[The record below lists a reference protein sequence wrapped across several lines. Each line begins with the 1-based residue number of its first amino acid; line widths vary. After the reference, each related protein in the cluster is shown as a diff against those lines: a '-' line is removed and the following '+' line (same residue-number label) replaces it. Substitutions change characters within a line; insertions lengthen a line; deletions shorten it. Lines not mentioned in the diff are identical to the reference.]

1 MVVSFLDL
9 PNNSSISVI
18 DNFYSETELDEI
30 KGELKLL
37 SAVAELNIFKNDGVA
52 KDKDKEIDL
61 MQKSNSFFLDNL
73 YAGKRNL
80 SKILNINRK
89 LFTDTEL
96 KIKLVEKNLFYDHI
110 FNSDFDTTL
119 LNFYGPTD
127 YYKPHKDT
135 SCFTALTFF
144 KLEEFSGGNL
154 LFPEYEI
161 EIEAVENRLVIF
173 PGFVLHGSEEVT
185 KGIRVSMAQF
195 INYRAGT

>member
-1 MVVSFLDL
+1 MDVSFIDL
-9 PNNSSISVI
+9 TNNFSIPVI

-37 SAVAELNIFKNDGVA
+37 SAAAKLKVFVNKAA
-52 KDKDKEIDL
+52 KDEENNSK
-61 MQKSNSFFLDNL
+61 QKSNSFFLDDFYEN
-73 YAGKRNL
+73 KRDL
-80 SKILNINRK
+80 SKVLNINRK
-89 LFTDTEL
+89 LFSSEL
-96 KIKLVEKNLFYDHI
+96 RTKLVEKNLFYDHI
-110 FNSDFDTTL
+110 FYSDFDSTL

-154 LFPEYEI
+154 IFPEYDI
-161 EIEAVENRLVIF
+161 KVEAVENRLVIF

-195 INYRAGT
+195 INYKARD